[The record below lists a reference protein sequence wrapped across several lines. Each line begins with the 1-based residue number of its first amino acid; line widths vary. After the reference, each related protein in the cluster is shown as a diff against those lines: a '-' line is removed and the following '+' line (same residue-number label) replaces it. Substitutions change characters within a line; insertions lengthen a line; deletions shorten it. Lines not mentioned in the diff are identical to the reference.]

1 MGSCWYKGE
10 RRMIKRKVFVQ
21 DRRNTYHGD
30 KSIQGHRGPG
40 FRRNHNG
47 PVLTG
52 ANSVQ
57 LNRTSQASL
66 NTRSSSQQSFPTRD
80 DNSLARDDRNVRFS
94 NIRDHPI
101 QGTEAHRGSYVAR
114 QGAANPPSPTVMLGS
129 HNLLLMR
136 EVRRG

>member
-1 MGSCWYKGE
+1 M
-10 RRMIKRKVFVQ
+10 
-21 DRRNTYHGD
+21 
-30 KSIQGHRGPG
+30 
-40 FRRNHNG
+40 
-47 PVLTG
+47 
-52 ANSVQ
+52 Q

-114 QGAANPPSPTVMLGS
+114 QGAATPPSPTVMMPQS
-129 HNLLLMR
+129 SAD
-136 EVRRG
+136 ERGQEGVETGDSGEGG